1 MSYLVFS
8 RRDLCQNP
16 GSLELSRI
24 PGFPGIPPAGFAGDP
39 ISRISSGTTSGPN
52 SIYTSH
58 TLSLELS
65 AERVVLVEHYSHH
78 SQDQQHHSGGL
89 RRSLNI
95 QVRARERRDAHN
107 IFEQYTHKI
116 QKKMDD
122 NVSVAPSIARSCG
135 TTATVPQITKH
146 TEDKT
151 LDNGT
156 RIIKHVT
163 EIKQEH
169 EYGGT
174 FVKNTNTRK
183 IEMVEVEERII
194 GEDLSPLDCLLCCC
208 PFLKRFTKNDKKKKN
223 KKKKVD
229 ESKWKPVQPKKEDT
243 KWDQKKKEDEER
255 KAKEDEEKRVAER
268 DRLRREL
275 DELLVK
281 KP

>member
-1 MSYLVFS
+1 
-8 RRDLCQNP
+8 
-16 GSLELSRI
+16 
-24 PGFPGIPPAGFAGDP
+24 
-39 ISRISSGTTSGPN
+39 
-52 SIYTSH
+52 
-58 TLSLELS
+58 
-65 AERVVLVEHYSHH
+65 
-78 SQDQQHHSGGL
+78 
-89 RRSLNI
+89 
-95 QVRARERRDAHN
+95 
-107 IFEQYTHKI
+107 
-116 QKKMDD
+116 MDD

-174 FVKNTNTRK
+174 FVKNTNTQK

-194 GEDLSPLDCLLCCC
+194 GEDLSPLDCLLCFC
-208 PFLKRFTKNDKKKKN
+208 PFLKRFTKNDKKKNN

-243 KWDQKKKEDEER
+243 KWDQKKKEDDER

-268 DRLRREL
+268 DRLRKEL
-275 DELLVK
+275 DDLLVK

>member
-1 MSYLVFS
+1 M
-8 RRDLCQNP
+8 
-16 GSLELSRI
+16 
-24 PGFPGIPPAGFAGDP
+24 
-39 ISRISSGTTSGPN
+39 
-52 SIYTSH
+52 
-58 TLSLELS
+58 
-65 AERVVLVEHYSHH
+65 LVEHYSHH
-78 SQDQQHHSGGL
+78 LQDQQHHSGGL

-107 IFEQYTHKI
+107 IIEQYTHKI

-174 FVKNTNTRK
+174 FVTNTNTRK

-208 PFLKRFTKNDKKKKN
+208 PFLKRFTKNDKKKN
-223 KKKKVD
+223 NQKKVD